1 MEKIDENLKRF
12 LKEVRGT
19 QVLSRS
25 EEILLFEL
33 MAKGNKEAKRKLV
46 VANIKF
52 VTKVALQYKSS
63 SLSSADLINEGTMGL
78 IRAIESYDPSRGLK
92 FISYAVWWIRAY
104 ITRAI
109 YELDTL
115 IRLPSNQRWRLNQ
128 ARRSNDNSDNLEDG
142 LKVLMQMGLS
152 GISID
157 SPITNSS
164 TVTFADVIASPH
176 KSVDEESEALNST
189 LKKELSSR
197 EYQVIVDF
205 YGLNES
211 SSKTLGDIAKNLDLS
226 RERVRQLRNQALQR
240 IRKSVNRSESSCRA
254 FLSP

>member
-1 MEKIDENLKRF
+1 MEKIDDNLKQF

-25 EEILLFEL
+25 EEMLLFQL
-33 MAKGNKEAKRKLV
+33 MAQGNKEAKHKLV
-46 VANIKF
+46 LANIKF

-63 SLSSADLINEGTMGL
+63 SLSSADLIDEGTMGL

-109 YELDTL
+109 YEQDTL

-128 ARRSNDNSDNLEDG
+128 ARRSNEKTDDIEDNV
-142 LKVLMQMGLS
+142 KVLMQMGLS
-152 GISID
+152 GVSID
-157 SPITNSS
+157 SPISNAT

-176 KSVDEESEALNST
+176 KSTDVENDALISV
-189 LKKELSSR
+189 LKKELSGR
-197 EYQVIVDF
+197 EYQVMVDF
-205 YGLNES
+205 YGLNEV
-211 SSKTLGDIAKNLDLS
+211 SSKTLGEIAKTLELS

-240 IRKSVNRSESSCRA
+240 IRKTMNRTDSSSRSY
-254 FLSP
+254 L